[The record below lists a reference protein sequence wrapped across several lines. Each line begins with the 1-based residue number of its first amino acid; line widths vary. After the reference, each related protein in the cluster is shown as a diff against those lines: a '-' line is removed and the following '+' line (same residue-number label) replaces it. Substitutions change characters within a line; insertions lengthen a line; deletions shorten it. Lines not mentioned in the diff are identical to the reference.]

1 MLEHLCVRHERQL
14 FFRERQYGGSLGVSA
29 LRHSGCV
36 FLESYFMLSDSG
48 CEAAE
53 ESPDNE
59 ELCFSVQLRE
69 CLGRCVSPSTS

>member
-1 MLEHLCVRHERQL
+1 M
-14 FFRERQYGGSLGVSA
+14 GA

-69 CLGRCVSPSTS
+69 FLERCVSLSASY